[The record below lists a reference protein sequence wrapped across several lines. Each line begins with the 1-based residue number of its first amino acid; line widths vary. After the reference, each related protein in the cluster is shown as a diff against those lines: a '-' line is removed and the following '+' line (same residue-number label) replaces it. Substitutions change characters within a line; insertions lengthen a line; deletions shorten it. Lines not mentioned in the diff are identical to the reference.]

1 MDRRATLIATIV
13 AVAAVSVGAWAKSSS
28 SKAAAKP
35 GLTLTSIDRAQRL
48 IHVELHGYKKAPAGN
63 LFSMTD
69 DRGRHYIAQTVR
81 CVPAEAALSCALEIP
96 DGYERHPL
104 VSLELHV
111 RGLHSRTIAV
121 PADVVASAW
130 QAAELAPDG
139 GATDDA
145 PAPAAPAPTPAAPPA
160 PTAP

>member
-1 MDRRATLIATIV
+1 MDRRTALIAGLV
-13 AVAAVSVGAWAKSSS
+13 VAALSLASLGVAWGKKKSSS
-28 SKAAAKP
+28 SLAME
-35 GLTLTSIDRAQRL
+35 LVSIDRAQRL
-48 IHVELHGYKKAPAGN
+48 IHVELHGFKRAPAGN

-81 CVPAEAALSCALEIP
+81 CVAGDTATLPCALEIP

-121 PADVVASAW
+121 PADVVSAAW
-130 QAAELAPDG
+130 QAENAARSDGGMADLAPS
-139 GATDDA
+139 
-145 PAPAAPAPTPAAPPA
+145 PPRTP
-160 PTAP
+160 

>member
-1 MDRRATLIATIV
+1 MDRRTALIVTL
-13 AVAAVSVGAWAKSSS
+13 AVALVSVGAWAKSKSP
-28 SKAAAKP
+28 SKAASSQP
-35 GLTLTSIDRAQRL
+35 GLTLQSIDRAQRL
-48 IHVELHGYKKAPAGN
+48 IHVELRGYKKAPAGN

-81 CVPAEAALSCALEIP
+81 CTPAAPNLSCALEIP

-121 PADVVASAW
+121 PADVVAAAW
-130 QAAELAPDG
+130 QASLSPPDG
-139 GATDDA
+139 GAPDAA
-145 PAPAAPAPTPAAPPA
+145 PAKPAAPATP
-160 PTAP
+160 